1 MIIQSL
7 HSYVLIVPFV
17 YMQNMEVITVCESQ
31 GLYSELYLYLYS
43 CMKITFVYPWVLIID
58 SWIQAIYWL

>member
-17 YMQNMEVITVCESQ
+17 FMQNMEVITVCESQ

-43 CMKITFVYPWVLIID
+43 CMKITFVYP
-58 SWIQAIYWL
+58 